1 MNNVVSA
8 KSNLIVPV
16 PRETVQRWIAR
27 LNEHIIAANSITNR
41 STFADLSRA
50 EINLHKARELF
61 IILRDMNTLANWQAV
76 EEDMNR
82 IESKILDIRGDKLK
96 TVRYMQAKE
105 RK

>member
-16 PRETVQRWIAR
+16 PREIVQRWIAR
-27 LNEHIIAANSITNR
+27 LNEHIIEANSITNR
-41 STFADLSRA
+41 STFTDLSRA
-50 EINLHKARELF
+50 EINIHKARELF

-76 EEDMNR
+76 EEDLNR

-96 TVRYMQAKE
+96 AVRYMQAKE